1 MHKSINAI
9 QNINAFKGKSHMI
22 ISTVAKKK
30 SSQKCDSHYD
40 QGHREAR
47 DVEECLYMMKVVC
60 DKLSQYHHARG
71 SAVHFFKSLLYR
83 VSKALTRT
91 MK

>member
-1 MHKSINAI
+1 MHSKAKVTWSS
-9 QNINAFKGKSHMI
+9 QQLQ
-22 ISTVAKKK
+22 KKK

-47 DVEECLYMMKVVC
+47 DVEECLYMMKVVY

-71 SAVHFFKSLLYR
+71 SAVHFFLIS
-83 VSKALTRT
+83 AL
-91 MK
+91 